1 MLLGWPPVK
10 ITAEHTP
17 PTDSPPSRTADGG
30 FTLIELMLVL
40 LIFTVLTAAA
50 LSLSIG
56 AQSSLWNVQGSSS
69 LLDSGLRTLTL
80 MKQDISLAG
89 HPAWGSFTAAA
100 VASHPGIVATS
111 FTTATGY
118 DLVFQGDVN
127 GNGQVEQVEY
137 TLPAGSQTLMRLV
150 TPINPNGSVAVGSTV
165 SQSLLSNVQNQ
176 LTGQPVFSWS
186 TDPFSQNP
194 FPQNIQTVY
203 VNLVLQTSSGG
214 SSSAA
219 RLALATACERMNP

>member
-1 MLLGWPPVK
+1 MLLEWPPVK

-17 PTDSPPSRTADGG
+17 PTDGRHSRTAEGG

-40 LIFTVLTAAA
+40 LIFTVLTAVA
-50 LSLSIG
+50 LSLTMG
-56 AQSSLWNVQGSSS
+56 AQNSLWKAQGSTS
-69 LLDSGLRTLTL
+69 LLDSGLRALTQ
-80 MKQDISLAG
+80 MQQDIRLAG
-89 HPAWGSFTAAA
+89 HPDAGSFSATA
-100 VASHPGIVATS
+100 VASHPGIWAKT

-118 DLVFQGDVN
+118 DLIFQGDVN

-150 TPINPNGSVAVGSTV
+150 TPINPAGSTV

-186 TDPFSQNP
+186 TDPLSQSP

-203 VNLVLQTSSGG
+203 VNLILNTSTGG
-214 SSSAA
+214 SSSASN
-219 RLALATACERMNP
+219 LALATACERMNP